1 MQDDQ
6 LTGVLT
12 VRENLMFSAELR
24 LPKAIKFVEKKK
36 RVDDTIELLVGIPS
50 LHAYNCA
57 GGFGRLV
64 L

>member
-1 MQDDQ
+1 VQDDQ

-36 RVDDTIELLVGIPS
+36 RVDDTIELLVGIP
-50 LHAYNCA
+50 
-57 GGFGRLV
+57 
-64 L
+64 